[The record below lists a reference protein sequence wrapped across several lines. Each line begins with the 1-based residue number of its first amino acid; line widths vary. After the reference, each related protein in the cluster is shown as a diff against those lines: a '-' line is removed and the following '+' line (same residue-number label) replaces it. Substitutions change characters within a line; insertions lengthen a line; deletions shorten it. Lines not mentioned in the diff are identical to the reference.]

1 MEEDYKT
8 HDEYL
13 RELPDWIVEKSVEY
27 LKSIFTET
35 TKNDIFMYHR
45 RDPKTWWASSHFGW
59 GMRIRNL
66 LRDNV
71 CTDEKLPSGNWDDYY
86 IQVVEIACGLRERQ

>member
-35 TKNDIFMYHR
+35 TKNDIFM
-45 RDPKTWWASSHFGW
+45 
-59 GMRIRNL
+59 
-66 LRDNV
+66 
-71 CTDEKLPSGNWDDYY
+71 
-86 IQVVEIACGLRERQ
+86 